1 MNPKTKEAM
10 TRKDVGIDIH
20 PSVNL
25 DKTRKSRANIPHEQ
39 TRKEFVKNAYN
50 KALTI
55 LKPAEVLFDGLCVEG
70 EGFESRFFKERG
82 AEEARLEAERIAA
95 EAEAEKLRRKQ
106 ANRASKTRGAQ
117 SEGTNSVSGKS
128 GANLAASMGG
138 GAELSLEPSKGI
150 EFEPWQ
156 PEEEAPLMS
165 FDENR
170 FVMQVGKGK
179 QAESMLSCM
188 NVGNCAVY
196 YSWSRV
202 QVGVDTSKDMLQR
215 FFMKDVSGSIL
226 PGKTKEFVFNFKS
239 EKPGVF
245 AEEWTFAGTPNV
257 AGCQHKVL
265 LKGICVAEDFTRA
278 KRAELEARLASAQ
291 RDHTIEEIVD
301 EVVEHIGT
309 PRTKPRVLAEDPD
322 VDRQVF
328 IAQNKEA
335 QIYYSNTTLKLF
347 RSLADSTFE
356 LLNFPME
363 LRKWDSSLNSLKRL
377 LYAIEDDYE
386 RERHIVQ
393 FNEIMKN
400 AGIPPTSTAMFN
412 SICYELVSELADS
425 IPDMAEGI
433 RKKLVLPK
441 KNLQPKRE
449 QFDGE
454 GADFGKM
461 GAVIME
467 DRILTYTTEPPPPKG
482 EMDLWHYDN
491 HLLRIGG
498 PPVQWH
504 YLEGEEPKQD
514 PITGEDRV
522 GNIKL
527 KKKIHVEMW
536 ENEVAV
542 PAAEGEE
549 AADGEELPDKLVTT
563 SEGRDSED
571 EGRLEFE
578 YLLRLNDAVY
588 YNLACMSERMALLN
602 VEADLRSQVIAQV
615 VIELNDAAAEE
626 IRTLIKEDK
635 VDEARKIDPAK
646 YQNIVDLDQIFRKV
660 MKEETEAENRRM
672 AAEHEKLRL
681 EQEAAEAGSREPI
694 TAVPAGVP

>member
-1 MNPKTKEAM
+1 
-10 TRKDVGIDIH
+10 
-20 PSVNL
+20 
-25 DKTRKSRANIPHEQ
+25 
-39 TRKEFVKNAYN
+39 
-50 KALTI
+50 
-55 LKPAEVLFDGLCVEG
+55 
-70 EGFESRFFKERG
+70 
-82 AEEARLEAERIAA
+82 
-95 EAEAEKLRRKQ
+95 
-106 ANRASKTRGAQ
+106 
-117 SEGTNSVSGKS
+117 
-128 GANLAASMGG
+128 
-138 GAELSLEPSKGI
+138 
-150 EFEPWQ
+150 
-156 PEEEAPLMS
+156 MS
-165 FDENR
+165 FEEDR
-170 FVMQVGKGK
+170 LVMQTAKGK
-179 QAESMLSCM
+179 AGESLLSCM

-202 QVGVDTSKDMLQR
+202 QVGVDNAKDALQR

-226 PGKTKEFVFNFKS
+226 PGKTKDFVFNFKS

-245 AEEWTFAGTPNV
+245 AEEWTFTGTPNV

-265 LKGICVAEDFTRA
+265 LKGICMAEDFTRA
-278 KRAELEARLASAQ
+278 KRAELEARLAASQ
-291 RDHTIEEIVD
+291 RDHTVEEIVN

-425 IPDMAEGI
+425 IPDIAEGI
-433 RKKLVLPK
+433 RKKLALPK

-449 QFDGE
+449 EVEGEVE
-454 GADFGKM
+454 GAEFGKQ
-461 GAVIME
+461 GKIIME
-467 DRILTYTTEPPPPKG
+467 ERVLTYTTELPRPVKDDETGREPPPNRFPQDP
-482 EMDLWHYDN
+482 MNLWHFDD

-498 PPVQWH
+498 PPVEWF
-504 YLEGEEPKQD
+504 YPAGEEKRAPD
-514 PITGEDRV
+514 YFV
-522 GNIKL
+522 GTTEETAPGAVREGVIKL
-527 KKKIHVEMW
+527 KKKISVEMW
-536 ENEVAV
+536 ENEAEA
-542 PAAEGEE
+542 PKEEGAEEGEE
-549 AADGEELPDKLVTT
+549 DLPEKPSVGA
-563 SEGRDSED
+563 GRDSED
-571 EGRLEFE
+571 TGRLEFE

-588 YNLACMSERMALLN
+588 YNLATMTERMALLN

-646 YQNIVDLDQIFRKV
+646 YQNIVDLDQVFRMV
-660 MKEETEAENRRM
+660 MKQETD
-672 AAEHEKLRL
+672 
-681 EQEAAEAGSREPI
+681 AEADRIAKEKVR
-694 TAVPAGVP
+694 AHACWRAF

>member
-1 MNPKTKEAM
+1 
-10 TRKDVGIDIH
+10 
-20 PSVNL
+20 
-25 DKTRKSRANIPHEQ
+25 
-39 TRKEFVKNAYN
+39 
-50 KALTI
+50 
-55 LKPAEVLFDGLCVEG
+55 
-70 EGFESRFFKERG
+70 
-82 AEEARLEAERIAA
+82 
-95 EAEAEKLRRKQ
+95 
-106 ANRASKTRGAQ
+106 
-117 SEGTNSVSGKS
+117 
-128 GANLAASMGG
+128 
-138 GAELSLEPSKGI
+138 
-150 EFEPWQ
+150 
-156 PEEEAPLMS
+156 MS
-165 FDENR
+165 FEEDR
-170 FVMQVGKGK
+170 LVMQTAKGK
-179 QAESMLSCM
+179 AGESVLSCM
-188 NVGNCAVY
+188 NVGNCAIY

-202 QVGVDTSKDMLQR
+202 QVGVDTGKDSLQR

-226 PGKTKEFVFNFKS
+226 PGKSKEFVFNFKS

-245 AEEWTFAGTPNV
+245 AEEWTFTGTPNV
-257 AGCQHKVL
+257 EGCQHKLL
-265 LKGICVAEDFTRA
+265 LKGICMAEDFTRA
-278 KRAELEARLASAQ
+278 KRAELEARLAASQ
-291 RDHTIEEIVD
+291 RDHTVEEIVN

-433 RKKLVLPK
+433 RKKLALSK

-449 QFDGE
+449 EVEGEVE
-454 GADFGKM
+454 GAEFGKQ
-461 GAVIME
+461 GKIIME
-467 DRILTYTTEPPPPKG
+467 ERILTYTTELPRPAKEG
-482 EMDLWHYDN
+482 EEAPQDPMNLWHYDD

-498 PPVQWH
+498 PPIEWF
-504 YLEGEEPKQD
+504 YLEGEDKKPD
-514 PITGEDRV
+514 CFV
-522 GNIKL
+522 GTKEEVSPGAVREGPIKL
-527 KKKIHVEMW
+527 KKKISVEMW
-536 ENEVAV
+536 ENEGE
-542 PAAEGEE
+542 PPKEEGTGEAEAEE
-549 AADGEELPDKLVTT
+549 QPDRAPEPVRDGEDT
-563 SEGRDSED
+563 
-571 EGRLEFE
+571 GRLEFE

-588 YNLACMSERMALLN
+588 YNLATMTERMALLN

-646 YQNIVDLDQIFRKV
+646 YQNIVDLDQIFRMV
-660 MKEETEAENRRM
+660 MKQETEAEAQRV
-672 AAEHEKLRL
+672 AQEKAKEEEEVLRL
-681 EQEAAEAGSREPI
+681 QEAGG
-694 TAVPAGVP
+694 TVGAGVEPVFAAGGLNASSAHAH